1 MKVKLELQG
10 KEPEIVEVESF
21 DLQEAVRIINGFET
35 NELGNPL
42 QGFMVGDKKYVRA
55 LDVVNIDIIEGG
67 ATDD

>member
-10 KEPEIVEVESF
+10 KDPEIVEVESF

-42 QGFMVGDKKYVRA
+42 QGFMVGGNKYVRA
-55 LDVVNIDIIEGG
+55 LDVVNIDIIEDGV
-67 ATDD
+67 ADD